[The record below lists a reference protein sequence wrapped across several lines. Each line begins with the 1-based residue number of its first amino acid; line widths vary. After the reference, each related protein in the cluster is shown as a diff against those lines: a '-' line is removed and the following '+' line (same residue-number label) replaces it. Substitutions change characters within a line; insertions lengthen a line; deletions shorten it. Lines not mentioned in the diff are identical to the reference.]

1 MGGNHRDLAAKIEV
15 NHREVKME
23 EFMLELADVTDQSES
38 TYLSDFLKLRLE
50 AVQLALGP
58 SAGQNSLLDQDSLW
72 MEDSIVCLRDQLC
85 INGRG
90 HWKGS
95 VTVGVIIHGASTYAG
110 HGPGV
115 NPIMSTKDGRLEVK
129 FVEKANIADYFGLK

>member
-1 MGGNHRDLAAKIEV
+1 MLDLTREKSMGGNHRDLAAKIEV

-58 SAGQNSLLDQDSLW
+58 SAGQNSLLGQDSLW
-72 MEDSIVCLRDQLC
+72 MEDSIVCLRDQ
-85 INGRG
+85 
-90 HWKGS
+90 
-95 VTVGVIIHGASTYAG
+95 VT
-110 HGPGV
+110 
-115 NPIMSTKDGRLEVK
+115 
-129 FVEKANIADYFGLK
+129 